1 MRTPPLLPEETLY
14 RVLRVA
20 NFNGLSVLA
29 VTGMITLAVASTGNY
44 VGAGIGLAI
53 AASGALELHGAGLL
67 KAGNPR
73 GMQWLIVSQPYL
85 LVVILGYCALRLFH
99 FDPAPLQAAMTD
111 ELRTAIAQA
120 GYEEDVFLR
129 NVYVAT
135 YVIFA
140 LVTFIYQ
147 GLMTLYYVRRRAAV
161 TQALEAEDDEAKRFN

>member
-67 KAGNPR
+67 KSGNPR

-85 LVVILGYCALRLFH
+85 LVVILGYCVWRLTN

-111 ELRTAIAQA
+111 ELRTAIAQG
-120 GYEEDVFLR
+120 GYEEHVFLR
-129 NVYVAT
+129 NVYVGT
-135 YVIFA
+135 YVVFA
-140 LVTFIYQ
+140 LVTCVYQ
-147 GLMTLYYVRRRAAV
+147 GLMTLYYVRRRPAV
-161 TQALEAEDDEAKRFN
+161 TLALEGEEDEARRFN